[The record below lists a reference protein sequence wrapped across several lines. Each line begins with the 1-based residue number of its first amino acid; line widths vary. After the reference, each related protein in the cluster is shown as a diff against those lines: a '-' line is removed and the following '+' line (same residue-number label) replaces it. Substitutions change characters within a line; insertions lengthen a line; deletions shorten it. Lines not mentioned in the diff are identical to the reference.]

1 MPQLQPSHGT
11 SDHDSFMPQSVTA
24 FRAGYSF
31 GSFKADAVAGMTVAI
46 VALPLSMAIAIA
58 SGALP
63 AQGLITAIA
72 GGFIISLLGGSL
84 YQIGGPA
91 GAFIVLVAST
101 IERVGYGGFL
111 TATLIAGILLLVIGV
126 LRLGSLI
133 KFIPH
138 SVIVG
143 FSAGIAVIIGASQI
157 KDFFGLQI
165 AHEPAAFLPKLAAVW
180 DARSSFSALASAM
193 AVTSVALII
202 FLRIYRP
209 RWPAFLIVV
218 VLTALVAWLFH
229 MPVETI
235 GTHFGGIPSSLPVPQ
250 LPDLGFDT
258 FQSVLPAAL
267 TIALLGGIESLLS
280 AVVADSMTGTRHRP
294 NAEIIAQ
301 GMANIATALFGGI
314 CATGTI
320 ARTATNIRARAV
332 SPASGMFHSLFVLL
346 FILLA
351 APAASYIPLPALAAI
366 LMVVVWN
373 MADKHEFIAIL
384 RHDKLEALVLLT
396 TCLLTIFIDLPS
408 GIGAG
413 VMLGSLI
420 FMYRS
425 SLNTYVDL
433 SRLNEAKP
441 TIGLNGAFFTGTAA
455 SIAEELALIIPHTPD
470 FIILMNH
477 VIFIDAS
484 FAPVLTTFILRAKR
498 LGSTVHIIDAP
509 KSIQRILINNG
520 LSSNLFDTSV

>member
-1 MPQLQPSHGT
+1 MSLPSSARGL
-11 SDHDSFMPQSVTA
+11 SDHNSFLPQSVTA
-24 FRAGYSF
+24 FRAGYSLAKL
-31 GSFKADAVAGMTVAI
+31 KADAVAGLTVAI

-58 SGALP
+58 SGAQP
-63 AQGLITAIA
+63 AQGLITAII

-84 YQIGGPA
+84 FQIGGPA

-111 TATLIAGILLLVIGV
+111 TATLIAGVILLIIGL

-133 KFIPH
+133 RFIPH

-157 KDFFGLQI
+157 KDFFGLNM
-165 AHEPAAFLPKLAAVW
+165 AHEPAAFVPKLIALWA
-180 DARSSFSALASAM
+180 ARSGFSFSASGLALVCVILM
-193 AVTSVALII
+193 AV
-202 FLRIYRP
+202 LRVYRP

-218 VLTALVAWLFH
+218 VFSSVAAWLIH

-235 GTHFGGIPSSLPVPQ
+235 GTHFGGIPSSLPPPQ
-250 LPDLGFDT
+250 VPDLSFDT
-258 FQSVLPAAL
+258 LQIVLPAGL

-280 AVVADSMTGTRHRP
+280 AVVADSMSGTRHRP

-301 GMANIATALFGGI
+301 GAANIATALFGGI

-332 SPASGMFHSLFVLL
+332 TPLAGIFHSLFVLL

-351 APAASYIPLPALAAI
+351 APAASYIPLPSLAAI

-373 MADKHEFIAIL
+373 MADKQEFMLIL
-384 RHDKLEALVLLT
+384 RHDRLEALVLLT
-396 TCLLTIFIDLPS
+396 TCILTIFIDLPT

-413 VMLGSLI
+413 VMLGAVI
-420 FMYRS
+420 FMYRAGR
-425 SLNTYVDL
+425 NTYVDV
-433 SRLNEAKP
+433 S
-441 TIGLNGAFFTGTAA
+441 GLMRRFRPSG
-455 SIAEELALIIPHTPD
+455 
-470 FIILMNH
+470 
-477 VIFIDAS
+477 
-484 FAPVLTTFILRAKR
+484 
-498 LGSTVHIIDAP
+498 
-509 KSIQRILINNG
+509 
-520 LSSNLFDTSV
+520 